1 MTERNAR
8 KVREGTVV
16 SAKMQ
21 KTVVIQVE
29 RLVKHPFYS
38 KVVRRRSK
46 MMVDDPEGKC
56 KVGDYIRIQ
65 ETRPLSK
72 RKRWRYVDTVRSAK

>member
-1 MTERNAR
+1 MTERNPR
-8 KVREGTVV
+8 KIREGTVV

-29 RLVKHPFYS
+29 RMVKHPLYGKFL
-38 KVVRRRSK
+38 RRRKK
-46 MMVDDPEGKC
+46 MMVHDPEGKC
-56 KVGDYIRIQ
+56 KVGDVVRIQ

-72 RKRWRYVDTVRSAK
+72 QKHWRYLETVRSAK